1 MYKVDRPN
9 NSLQSLLEVSFCSL
23 GFRERDHLQEW
34 LAKNPQTLTKKD
46 DKEDE
51 LLIIQKE
58 FAGFD
63 DTKER
68 LDLLALDKKGNLV
81 IIENKLDD
89 SGRDVV
95 WQALKYAGYCANLR
109 QESVVEIFQLYLD
122 QYEPNENRLAADVIA
137 EFMGWESLKEGVLNR
152 KGTQRVIM
160 VAANFRKEV
169 TNTALWLMQFGIRVQ
184 CFKVTPYRFG
194 EDVFVDI
201 RQVIP
206 TPEAESYMIG
216 MAQKEAEEQSASSSS
231 ELQQRH
237 YLRREFWTMALEKFR
252 TSPCSLF
259 NNRAPSTDHW
269 LAAGSGVSGVP
280 FELIFSQ
287 KDARVQL
294 NISRGDALEN
304 TWLFERLLERKT
316 HIESLFGEPLDWR
329 LLPERK
335 SCQIV
340 CSKIFDGGNKEIWP
354 AIIDWMMDS
363 MSRLEKAIRPSLL
376 ELAIELKQTGMITEG
391 EEE

>member
-1 MYKVDRPN
+1 MYKVDRPS
-9 NSLQSLLEVSFCSL
+9 NSLHSLQEVSFSSL
-23 GFRERDHLQEW
+23 GFREREHLQEW
-34 LAKNPQTLTKKD
+34 LAKNPQALTKKD
-46 DKEDE
+46 EKEDE

-68 LDLLALDKKGNLV
+68 LDLLAIDKKGNLV

-109 QESVVEIFQLYLD
+109 QESVVEIFQLYLE
-122 QYEPNENRLAADVIA
+122 QYEPNEKRTAAEVIA
-137 EFMGWESLKEGVLNR
+137 EFMGWENLKEGVLNR

-184 CFKVTPYRFG
+184 CFKATPYLFND
-194 EDVFVDI
+194 DVFVDI

-206 TPEAESYMIG
+206 TPEAESFMIG

-237 YLRREFWTMALEKFR
+237 YLRREFWAQTLEKLR
-252 TSPCSLF
+252 SSHCDLF

-269 LAAGSGVSGVP
+269 LAAGSGLSGVL

-294 NISRGDALEN
+294 NLSRGDALEN
-304 TWLFERLLERKT
+304 TWLFDHLFEQKT
-316 HIESLFGEPLDWR
+316 QIENTFGAELDWR
-329 LLPERK
+329 PLPERK

-340 CSKIFDGGNKEIWP
+340 YSQTFDGMNKEQWP
-354 AIIDWMMDS
+354 AIIDWMIEYI
-363 MSRLEKAIRPSLL
+363 SRLESALKQPLA
-376 ELAIELKQTGMITEG
+376 ELAIKLKQSGLITEG
-391 EEE
+391 EEA